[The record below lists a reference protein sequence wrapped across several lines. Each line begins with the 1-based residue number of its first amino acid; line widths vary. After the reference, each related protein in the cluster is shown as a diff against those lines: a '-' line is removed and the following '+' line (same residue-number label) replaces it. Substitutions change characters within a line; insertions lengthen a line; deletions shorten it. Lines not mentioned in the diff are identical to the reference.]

1 MYSIMVITRTY
12 VVTYV
17 NPVLCMLYIF
27 KSRVCLTVF
36 KCLRCKTQHCDRIRI
51 TRIDILHYFVL
62 LICGYV
68 YYVLTW

>member
-1 MYSIMVITRTY
+1 MLITRTY

-17 NPVLCMLYIF
+17 NPVLYMLYIF
-27 KSRVCLTVF
+27 NARVCLTVF
-36 KCLRCKTQHCDRIRI
+36 KCLRCKTQHCARIRI

-62 LICGYV
+62 LTCDYV